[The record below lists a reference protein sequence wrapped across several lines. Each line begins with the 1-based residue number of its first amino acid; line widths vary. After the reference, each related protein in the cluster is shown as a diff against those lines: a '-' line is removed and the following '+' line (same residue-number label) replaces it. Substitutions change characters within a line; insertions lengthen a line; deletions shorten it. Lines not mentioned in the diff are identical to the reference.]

1 MQAAL
6 KNLKPSGNSA
16 LYGSCFFFASM
27 ALSVKLCTQPSALLG
42 EHHIPAIQVVFFRS
56 FLCMLLLLP
65 QLRRDLKTYPMGLRH
80 IKPMLLRSL
89 AGGLAMIAYFSAIS
103 RLPLA
108 TAVLLNYT
116 SPLWAGLFAFVF
128 LNEALSAGLLLA
140 YPLALTGVLM
150 VVGGPGVSDDL
161 PAVGLGLASAVLAGA
176 AYTALR
182 GLRGTPASIVVT
194 GLCLVSSIVVAPV
207 CYANYV
213 PPTMGEWALL
223 WACAISSAGAQ
234 VLMTLGFR
242 TSKTAAA
249 STVGLA
255 TVAIS
260 GLLSCLLLGE
270 MLGLKQWLGI
280 VLLLWATSQTGRR
293 SLLSRVVRL
302 ANVSW
307 RRPAY
312 RH

>member
-1 MQAAL
+1 MRSLSGHAAL
-6 KNLKPSGNSA
+6 YA
-16 LYGSCFFFASM
+16 SCFFFAAM
-27 ALSVKLCTQPSALLG
+27 ALSVKLCTQPSDLLG
-42 EHHIPAIQVVFFRS
+42 EHHMPPVQVVFFRS
-56 FLCMLLLLP
+56 FLCLLILIPSLLK
-65 QLRRDLKTYPMGLRH
+65 DLKTHPVRLHH
-80 IKPMLLRSL
+80 IKPLLLRSL

-128 LNEALSAGLLLA
+128 LSEALSAGLLLA

-194 GLCLVSSIVVAPV
+194 GLCLVSCVAVAPV

-213 PPTMGEWALL
+213 APTPTEWGLL
-223 WACAISSAGAQ
+223 WACGLASAGAQ

-242 TSKTAAA
+242 TTKTAAA
-249 STVGLA
+249 STVGLT

-270 MLGLKQWLGI
+270 TLVLKQWLGI
-280 VLLLWATSQTGRR
+280 AVLLWATSQTGRR

-302 ANVSW
+302 AHLSW

>member
-1 MQAAL
+1 MFAAL
-6 KNLKPSGNSA
+6 KNLRLSGSAA
-16 LYGSCFFFASM
+16 LYASCFFFAAM
-27 ALSVKLCTQPSALLG
+27 ALSVKLCTQPSDLLG
-42 EHHIPAIQVVFFRS
+42 EHHMPPVQVVFFRS
-56 FLCMLLLLP
+56 LLCLLVLIPSLLKD
-65 QLRRDLKTYPMGLRH
+65 LRTHPVCARH
-80 IKPMLLRSL
+80 IKPLMLRSL

-128 LNEALSAGLLLA
+128 LSEALSAGLLLA

-161 PAVGLGLASAVLAGA
+161 PAVGLGLASAVMAGA

-194 GLCLVSSIVVAPV
+194 GLCLVSCIAVAPV

-213 PPTMGEWALL
+213 PPTATEWMLL
-223 WACAISSAGAQ
+223 WGCGLASAGAQ

-242 TSKTAAA
+242 TTKTAAA
-249 STVGLA
+249 STVGLT

-260 GLLSCLLLGE
+260 GLLSSLLLGE
-270 MLGLKQWLGI
+270 MLVLKQWLGI
-280 VLLLWATSQTGRR
+280 AVLLWATSQTGRR
-293 SLLSRVVRL
+293 SFLSKLVRT